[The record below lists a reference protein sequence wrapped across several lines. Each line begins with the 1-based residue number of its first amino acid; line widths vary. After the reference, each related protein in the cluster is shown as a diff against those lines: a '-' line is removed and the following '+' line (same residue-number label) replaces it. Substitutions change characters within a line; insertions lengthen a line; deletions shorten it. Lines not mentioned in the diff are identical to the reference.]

1 MNHPLPPSGGSWIA
15 DPETGALTLQEAP
28 TAEADPATDSVTIL
42 QDLAPDAVPPANVP
56 PADVPPAAAP
66 VTAQPIVA
74 EPVAIVTDVPAS
86 APAPDTRKGKA

>member
-28 TAEADPATDSVTIL
+28 TAEADAATDSVTIL
-42 QDLAPDAVPPANVP
+42 QDIE
-56 PADVPPAAAP
+56 PAAAP
-66 VTAQPIVA
+66 VTAQPIAA
-74 EPVAIVTDVPAS
+74 EPVAIVTAVPAP